1 MYIGSYSPFSFYC
14 ITYANTLVETDYQ
27 MTYYVSDGFLAVCCI
42 IIIVFLNVKA
52 ETHKQNAFHA
62 FKRIANPAS
71 GAFVIIMIV
80 SGIGIGVMSSYG
92 IVYLQEEMEASSSM
106 IGK

>member
-1 MYIGSYSPFSFYC
+1 
-14 ITYANTLVETDYQ
+14 
-27 MTYYVSDGFLAVCCI
+27 MTYYVSDGFLAVCCV

-52 ETHKQNAFHA
+52 EKHKQNVFHA

-71 GAFVIIMIV
+71 GVFVIIMIV
-80 SGIGIGVMSSYG
+80 TGIGIGVMSSYVM
-92 IVYLQEEMEASSSM
+92 VYLQEDLEASSSM